1 MNTCY
6 IRVCIYVWLYD
17 LLRVLHIAN
26 REVCASLRSKCILV
40 TSLLPAG
47 GCCQW
52 QQAQEQDSHCAGST
66 WRKKPRLRKPS
77 ETQMVSGY
85 CSILVC
91 WGGEG
96 SATPNWSLLIHV
108 IYPGRSGPVKKAAE
122 ALNLQLGGLKWTKSS
137 GLVCIHRP
145 RLDHW
150 QTRSMVDLGLLDSRK
165 MLSICMGVYHLK
177 SCFQGSYL
185 QFQGVCL
192 AIFSFGME
200 CTSNCERAARAWSCI
215 PCPSRFLL
223 NQIKPVPHINTQP
236 PILCMYIYLSIYLSI
251 YLCLSVSICVCMC
264 V

>member
-1 MNTCY
+1 M
-6 IRVCIYVWLYD
+6 YVWLYD
-17 LLRVLHIAN
+17 LLRVLHITN
-26 REVCASLRSKCILV
+26 REACASLRSKCILV

-165 MLSICMGVYHLK
+165 MLSISMGASSKVML
-177 SCFQGSYL
+177 
-185 QFQGVCL
+185 
-192 AIFSFGME
+192 
-200 CTSNCERAARAWSCI
+200 
-215 PCPSRFLL
+215 SR
-223 NQIKPVPHINTQP
+223 
-236 PILCMYIYLSIYLSI
+236 
-251 YLCLSVSICVCMC
+251 
-264 V
+264 